1 MDLRPFFRQWGWL
14 TPAERIYNTEG
25 DTLTVT
31 TQDIDRINT
40 RIDSLQLPLQM
51 HAAAYITDQ
60 TLHLYTDPQAL
71 RPGTAHINTITGQVL
86 IEGATGAVAFEVYCG
101 EKLLGVSY
109 RTEFNVKNLSKDRT
123 GLIVKA
129 VAFDNQRINCELKV
143 Q

>member
-14 TPAERIYNTEG
+14 TPTERIYNTEE

-71 RPGTAHINTITGQVL
+71 RPGTAHINTRTGQVL
-86 IEGATGAVAFEVYCG
+86 IEGATGAVLLRSIA
-101 EKLLGVSY
+101 EKSY
-109 RTEFNVKNLSKDRT
+109 WEYRIRTEFNVKNLSKDRT